1 MKILF
6 VCQYFYP
13 EQFRIN
19 DICFS
24 LAKQGHDI
32 TVLTGLP
39 NYPQGRVP
47 SEYRWFRK
55 RREQI
60 NGVKIIRATL
70 FGRGKS
76 KIRLALNYC
85 SFAFFASIKALFL
98 KERYDVVFVYQLS
111 PVTMAIPAILYK
123 WRTGCKIGL
132 YCNDLWPES
141 VQAVGIKRNSLIF
154 RFAYFLSRW
163 IYLKADKIAIS
174 SRLFT
179 KYFAEVLKIA
189 GDQIYLPAYAEGIFN
204 DIKRTD
210 NKKQKGQ
217 IDLLFAGNIGKMQS
231 VETIIKA
238 ANMLKEE
245 QNIIFHIVGDGSALS
260 DCIALTKQFGLENT
274 VKFYGQK
281 PLAEMPDFYNMADA
295 FLVTLNA
302 NEIVSYTLPNKVQSY
317 MAAGK
322 PILGAIDGETRNVI
336 KEAGCG
342 LCCEAENHEGLAKII
357 QQFAS
362 YDKERHM
369 VYGEKGKE
377 YYNKYFAKEAFFTRF
392 IKILED
398 LIDQKERD

>member
-24 LAKQGHDI
+24 LAKQGYDI

-39 NYPQGRVP
+39 NYPQGKVLD
-47 SEYRWFRK
+47 EYGWFRK

-60 NGVKIIRATL
+60 NGVKIIRASL

-76 KIRLALNYC
+76 KIRLTLNYC
-85 SFAFFASIKALFL
+85 SFAFFAAIKAFFI
-98 KERYDVVFVYQLS
+98 KEKFDAIFVYQLS
-111 PVTMAIPAILYK
+111 PVTMALPAIVYK
-123 WRTGCKIGL
+123 WRTGCKMVL

-141 VQAVGIKRNSLIF
+141 VQAVGIKRDSLIF

-174 SRLFT
+174 SRLFA
-179 KYFAEVLKIA
+179 KYFTDVLMIK
-189 GDQIYLPAYAEGIFN
+189 GTQVYLPAYAEGIFY
-204 DIKRTD
+204 DIKND
-210 NKKQKGQ
+210 DSEKEKGQ
-217 IDLLFAGNIGKMQS
+217 LNLLFAGNIGKMQS

-238 ANMLKEE
+238 AYKLKDE
-245 QNIIFHIVGDGSALS
+245 QNIIFHIVGDGSSLT
-260 DCIALTKQFGLENT
+260 DCRKLVEQFGLESK
-274 VKFYGQK
+274 VKFYGQR

-295 FLVTLNA
+295 FLVTLSA

-336 KEAGCG
+336 EEAGCG
-342 LCCEAENHEGLAKII
+342 LCCEAENYEGLAKVIK
-357 QQFAS
+357 QFAS
-362 YDKERHM
+362 YDK
-369 VYGEKGKE
+369 VQYILYGEKGRE
-377 YYNKYFAKEAFFTRF
+377 YYNSYFAKEAFFTRF
-392 IKILED
+392 IKILEE
-398 LIDQKERD
+398 LIV